1 MISDINDIDNIDDI
15 NDISLD
21 DAWIKEID
29 DEESVY
35 KKFYTSS
42 PTYVNLCIIY
52 LDNVNNI
59 IHIKKKPTSLTNN
72 ILSKTKLI
80 YYISKFST
88 FHNTKYKCL
97 DILKYNIQVDS
108 KSIHNFIANPDGFNY
123 LSNESKV
130 DDVYWENSVE
140 MLHNIN
146 TLYIIYQP
154 KYMKTHTK
162 HKKTRKKLI
171 MKQRKTRKHLYD

>member
-1 MISDINDIDNIDDI
+1 MISDINDIGNIDDI
-15 NDISLD
+15 NDTLD
-21 DAWIKEID
+21 DSWIKEID

-35 KKFYTSS
+35 KQFYTSS

-52 LDNVNNI
+52 LDSVNNI

-72 ILSKTKLI
+72 TLSKTKLI

-108 KSIHNFIANPDGFNY
+108 KSIHNFIANPDKFNY
-123 LSNESKV
+123 LSNESKI
-130 DDVYWENSVE
+130 DDIYWENSVE
-140 MLHNIN
+140 MLHDIN
-146 TLYIIYQP
+146 TLYVIYQP
-154 KYMKTHTK
+154 KYTEK
-162 HKKTRKKLI
+162 HRKNRKTRKKLV